1 MAIDKLTKTLMGFGL
16 TRTEVKT
23 YVFLS
28 KKGPSRAKDIFSEM
42 RISKQQLYP
51 CLKNLQRKGFIYSR
65 QEHPAIFYASPL
77 ENVIDIF
84 TAQRISEAQNAQKH
98 KNVI

>member
-1 MAIDKLTKTLMGFGL
+1 MGFGL

-28 KKGPSRAKDIFSEM
+28 KKGPSRAKDISSEM

-51 CLKNLQRKGFIYSR
+51 CLKNLKRKGFIYSN
-65 QEHPAIFYASPL
+65 QEHPAIFYASAL
-77 ENVIDIF
+77 ENMIDMF